1 MPIVDFP
8 EKKPPVVAL
17 WGLANRKNRW
27 SLSWKGWLCLLLL
40 SLGVFGIFLRTI
52 HPFLAVT
59 DRIDT
64 DTMVVE
70 GWIGQTDLV
79 QVVDEYR
86 RGHYQRVYT
95 TGGPVHGV
103 TEYQNDYSTSAHIAA
118 QTLIKLGLPSG
129 VVQSVPSHVRDR
141 DRTFCSATALRDWIR
156 AHDQKFS
163 SFVVVTES
171 VHARRSRLL
180 FQKAFGGDI
189 QIGVLA
195 LPNSDYDAAHWWRFS
210 EGVKS
215 VVSEGAAYLYV
226 RLFFQPG
233 AVDR

>member
-118 QTLIKLGLPSG
+118 QTLIDSDCRARSSKAFP
-129 VVQSVPSHVRDR
+129 
-141 DRTFCSATALRDWIR
+141 RTSATATGHFARPPRYGTGFGRMIR
-156 AHDQKFS
+156 SFQALS
-163 SFVVVTES
+163 S
-171 VHARRSRLL
+171 
-180 FQKAFGGDI
+180 
-189 QIGVLA
+189 
-195 LPNSDYDAAHWWRFS
+195 
-210 EGVKS
+210 
-215 VVSEGAAYLYV
+215 
-226 RLFFQPG
+226 
-233 AVDR
+233 